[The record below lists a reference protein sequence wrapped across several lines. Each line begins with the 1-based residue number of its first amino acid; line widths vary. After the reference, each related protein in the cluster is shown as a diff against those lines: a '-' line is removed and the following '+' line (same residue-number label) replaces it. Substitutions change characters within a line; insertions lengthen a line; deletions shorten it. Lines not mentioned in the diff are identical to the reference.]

1 MDGMGDRMARDAVK
15 STVVIVGD
23 DTGTRDSV
31 AMLLEIHGF
40 LVRQYADPSGC
51 LADAASFGGLGCLLL
66 DLSEPGMN
74 GLELLERL
82 AGEGEVPPTILVV
95 AEVTVP
101 LIARARAAGAR
112 LVLARPVPPLELV
125 ADVRGRTG

>member
-51 LADAASFGGLGCLLL
+51 LADAASFG
-66 DLSEPGMN
+66 
-74 GLELLERL
+74 
-82 AGEGEVPPTILVV
+82 
-95 AEVTVP
+95 
-101 LIARARAAGAR
+101 AR

-125 ADVRGRTG
+125 ADVRGLTG